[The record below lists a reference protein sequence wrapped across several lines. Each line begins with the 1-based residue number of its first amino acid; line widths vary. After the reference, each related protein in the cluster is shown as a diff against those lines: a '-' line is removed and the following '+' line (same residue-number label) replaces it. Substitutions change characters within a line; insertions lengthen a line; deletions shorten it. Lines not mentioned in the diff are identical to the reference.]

1 MIENQ
6 QQPIPN
12 PIEQGTVEAKDDFAP
27 APPGHSLTEDN
38 SKWAWGN
45 PSQIVDPEIALEQA
59 INALKDDK
67 TQLEMV
73 KLLMVG
79 ASVEMLVEGYLFQA
93 FQEGKFTPDIGLL
106 IKAPLSFYI
115 ASIAEE
121 GNIPYRFFENSDAL
135 EQGVMDDDTFM
146 QMMKDNNPK
155 MFDYIRESVNEG
167 IRAGKNLKKPDESF
181 MDLDEGDQE

>member
-1 MIENQ
+1 M
-6 QQPIPN
+6 
-12 PIEQGTVEAKDDFAP
+12 
-27 APPGHSLTEDN
+27 
-38 SKWAWGN
+38 
-45 PSQIVDPEIALEQA
+45 
-59 INALKDDK
+59 
-67 TQLEMV
+67 
-73 KLLMVG
+73 
-79 ASVEMLVEGYLFQA
+79 FQA

-115 ASIAEE
+115 ASIAED

-135 EQGVMDDDTFM
+135 EEGKMDDDTFM

-167 IRAGKNLKKPDESF
+167 IRAGKSLKKPDESF

>member
-1 MIENQ
+1 MIEKP
-6 QQPIPN
+6 QP
-12 PIEQGTVEAKDDFAP
+12 QVGSMEAIDDFAA

-38 SKWAWGN
+38 SKWAWGR
-45 PSQIVDPEIALEQA
+45 PPQMVDPEQVLQDA
-59 INALKDDK
+59 IDSLKDEK

-79 ASVEMLVEGYLFQA
+79 ASVEMLVEGYLFQG
-93 FQEGKFTPDIGLL
+93 FQDGKFTPDVGLL

-135 EQGVMDDDTFM
+135 EQGTMDDETFL
-146 QMMKDNNPK
+146 QMMKQNNPK

-167 IRAGKNLKKPDESF
+167 IRKGRNLKKPDENF
-181 MDLDEGDQE
+181 MTLNLEDK